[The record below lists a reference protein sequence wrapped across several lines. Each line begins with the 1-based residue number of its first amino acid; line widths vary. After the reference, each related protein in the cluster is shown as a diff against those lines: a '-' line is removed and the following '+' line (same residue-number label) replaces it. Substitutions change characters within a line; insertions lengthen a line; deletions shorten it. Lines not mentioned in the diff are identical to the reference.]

1 MNGLFSPVG
10 NTQRLDITT
19 TQERF
24 ALAGLGL
31 MIGGTARLYVDGTD
45 LVFIA
50 FGDSTVAAAVP
61 ADNAGATGMP
71 IGAGRETGV
80 TIPGGATHLSV
91 ICASGSAKV
100 YVTAGAGI

>member
-10 NTQRLDITT
+10 TTQRLDIAT

-31 MIGGTARLYVDGTD
+31 MVGGTARLFVDGTD
-45 LVFIA
+45 IVFIA
-50 FGDSTVAAAVP
+50 FGDSTIVAAVP
-61 ADNAGATGMP
+61 ADSAGATGMP
-71 IGAGRETGV
+71 IAAGRESGV
-80 TIPGGATHLSV
+80 TVPGGATHLSV
-91 ICASGSAKV
+91 ICGSGSAKV

>member
-10 NTQRLDITT
+10 TTQRRDITT
-19 TQERF
+19 TAERF

-31 MIGGTARLYVDGTD
+31 MVGGTARLFVDGTD

-50 FGDSTVAAAVP
+50 FGDSLIDAAVP

-71 IGAGRETGV
+71 IAAGRETGV
-80 TIPGGATHLSV
+80 TVPSGATHLSA

-100 YVTAGAGI
+100 YVTSGSGI

>member
-10 NTQRLDITT
+10 TTQRLDITT

-31 MIGGTARLYVDGTD
+31 MVGGTARLFVDGSD

-50 FGDSTVAAAVP
+50 FGDSAVVAAVP
-61 ADNAGATGMP
+61 ADNGGATGMP
-71 IGAGRETGV
+71 IAAGRETGV
-80 TIPGGATHLSV
+80 TVPGGATHLSV

-100 YVTAGAGI
+100 YVTSGSGI